1 MLLQPFPASRVGLH
15 PTIFLQKVK
24 WTRVS
29 IQTTWEGG
37 IQLGF
42 EMHRHNREAIRAEIS
57 GQRPRAVNGLFGT
70 GSKGQ
75 RNPSPSSRGL
85 RESYKLPWSP
95 KRKCILD
102 ALRARKTRLLD
113 TKYSLVHFPFHDSIW
128 FLVFCQSWILGPP
141 VQCPVP
147 TPWKG
152 PGYAYVD
159 TLSNSSDCFK
169 PDLDSLL
176 PV

>member
-1 MLLQPFPASRVGLH
+1 MNVTTAFSC
-15 PTIFLQKVK
+15 
-24 WTRVS
+24 
-29 IQTTWEGG
+29 IQSGSSPNNFSTKGKMDKSFYPNNLGGG

-42 EMHRHNREAIRAEIS
+42 EMHRHSEAIRAEIS

-95 KRKCILD
+95 NRKCILD